1 MSVAH
6 ARMVDDARRR
16 SRQPTRCQYDI
27 VSDLGATASAEHEAM
42 ELLGTSR
49 VVELL
54 PAPGD
59 VLHAPLR
66 ELRQLSRLQPPEPSP
81 ELNRLLLT
89 GRPRLRSGQR
99 RRRTI
104 LISGAVAVTVATGVT
119 GMAAAHDSPR
129 SDSPA
134 QTTTTSQFDPGDR
147 HQRASV
153 APRPSPVVPASA
165 PSAPVEPD
173 DDPTPS
179 PPVTQPSAP
188 SRSAAPRRESEAPD
202 DRTRLTSP
210 RPRPS
215 TSLRHRDE

>member
-1 MSVAH
+1 MRTSDDDVAE
-6 ARMVDDARRR
+6 MTDD
-16 SRQPTRCQYDI
+16 
-27 VSDLGATASAEHEAM
+27 VSHRWAAGNSGETPLAE
-42 ELLGTSR
+42 L
-49 VVELL
+49 V

-59 VLHAPLR
+59 VLDAPLR
-66 ELRQLSRLQPPEPSP
+66 ELRQLGRLQPPEPSP

-89 GRPRLRSGQR
+89 GLPRLRSGRTR
-99 RRRTI
+99 RRRI
-104 LISGAVAVTVATGVT
+104 LISGALAATVATGVT

-129 SDSPA
+129 SGPPP

-153 APRPSPVVPASA
+153 APRPSTVVRASA
-165 PSAPVEPD
+165 PATPVEPE
-173 DDPTPS
+173 DDPTPSS

-188 SRSAAPRRESEAPD
+188 SRSATPRHESEAPD

-210 RPRPS
+210 RPHPS